1 MLCCMLDRKLTRR
14 TSVDNE
20 AGGDDDDDEGDY
32 SSYNMVD
39 SLEVV
44 DVEVVEVVVMIR
56 RISIMIL

>member
-1 MLCCMLDRKLTRR
+1 MMMMMR
-14 TSVDNE
+14 
-20 AGGDDDDDEGDY
+20 GDY